1 MPRKINKRKKLQ
13 AERKK
18 AEQAAKPKPCRVG
31 MIAHHHT
38 ISGGSTH
45 PAILTGNR
53 CLCART
59 LLGNTPAIPT

>member
-38 ISGGSTH
+38 ISGDAFFA
-45 PAILTGNR
+45 PM
-53 CLCART
+53 
-59 LLGNTPAIPT
+59 LLALRALKGDDANG

>member
-18 AEQAAKPKPCRVG
+18 AEQAAKPKPRRVG

-38 ISGGSTH
+38 ISGGAFFA
-45 PAILTGNR
+45 PM
-53 CLCART
+53 
-59 LLGNTPAIPT
+59 LLALRALKGDDANG

>member
-38 ISGGSTH
+38 ISGDAFFAPML
-45 PAILTGNR
+45 PALRALKGDDAN
-53 CLCART
+53 
-59 LLGNTPAIPT
+59 G